1 MRLILILVVLLLLSF
16 KAIAKSDRP
25 EIIEISLTVVKI
37 SVLPLE
43 ISKPSSVTEPQIAI
57 LYKMKENIIRR
68 ELSFVP
74 KKKWMK
80 WT

>member
-1 MRLILILVVLLLLSF
+1 MRLILILVVLLLHSF
-16 KAIAKSDRP
+16 KAIAKSDSP
-25 EIIEISLTVVKI
+25 EVIEISLSVVKI

-80 WT
+80 WS

>member
-1 MRLILILVVLLLLSF
+1 MRLVLILLALLLFSF
-16 KAIAKSDRP
+16 EVLAKSDSY
-25 EIIEISLTVVKI
+25 EVIKINASMVKI
-37 SVLPLE
+37 QVPPFE
-43 ISKPSSVTEPQIAI
+43 ISKPSTDTETKIAI

-80 WT
+80 WS